1 MDHLDHTLDNK
12 HNTSRYFVEKRQ
24 VAWAVLLG
32 VLAWGFFGYLHMPQ
46 RKDPEIPV
54 RETVAIAHWPGIP
67 AGRVEELLTKPVEQ
81 AMAKN
86 TKVTEIRS
94 ITRDGVA
101 YVYAKLDE
109 AVDDTAKE
117 LDDLRLK
124 LDALQLPAGAQPVE
138 LVKDFGDTATLM
150 LTVASPRVDEADLAL
165 RAQQMGRTMQ
175 PGRIAIFFPHARSL
189 DATALARLTGRLADW
204 LSEEKLLAGPH
215 VLQGSGFIGFDAVST
230 HSPSEISAALK
241 RLMEQRLRA
250 PELQPDIWQPIVV
263 RTSPELPAALT
274 AVAGAKYSYR
284 ELDRFTEQI
293 EKTLKTLGVVG
304 RVNRSGLMPE
314 QVELTYSQDRLGGVQ
329 LDPATLRNALASRS
343 SLSSSGGVDTSAR
356 AVTLA
361 SGGDFQDARQ
371 IGDVLIPSATRDA
384 PPARLSELVDVE
396 RGYQSPA
403 RFMNFHQWRD
413 EHGHWQRARA
423 ITLDIQMRSG
433 EQIGHF
439 SQEAD
444 RELNTLLMRLPADLI
459 VHRTSDQ
466 PLQVTDNVQLFMG
479 SLWEAIALVVLVS
492 WIGFWEW
499 RPALVMALA
508 IPVTLAMTFGMMA
521 LLGLDLQQISI
532 ASLIIALGLLV
543 DDPVVAGD
551 AIKREL
557 AAGRSRLFAAWQ
569 GPTRLARAIL
579 FATVTNIV
587 SYLPFLLL
595 KGDNRRFLFTL
606 PVVMTCALVASR
618 LVSMTFIPLLGY
630 YLLREHREPSLAQRR
645 RSGFGAF
652 YYRVGSWAIEHRWRV
667 LAGAGVLLALS
678 FAAAGTLKQQFFPYE
693 RQYLSFVD
701 VWLPQDSPVSATSA
715 ATAQAEAVL
724 RDVANQYG
732 REHHRSSPVL
742 KSLTSWV
749 GGGAPRYWLSSNPEP
764 QLPNYGHILTQV
776 ADKEDT
782 GALMPLWQGALNA
795 RISGATVDVRR
806 LETSAPIGV
815 PVAIRLSGNDLTDL
829 RGQAAS
835 LKQIL
840 KNTGLSARVRDDW
853 GEDALAVRLE
863 VNNDKASLAGLSER
877 DVTDAAAG
885 ALEGVN
891 VGSMHELDHTIP
903 IVLRL
908 RMDERANLSDLSNL
922 YVYSPDGATRTP
934 LTQVAQIAYRLQ
946 PARIAR
952 YQQFRTITV
961 SSFPL
966 VGHLPSELLM
976 AAMPQIKDLQTHLPS
991 GVRLEIAGE
1000 YKEQMKGFG
1009 QLAVVM
1015 LISVL
1020 SIFFALVVQFRSAV
1034 KPLIVFAAI
1043 PFGIGGALT
1052 GLAVMGEPFGFM
1064 AFLGIAS
1071 LIGVI
1076 VSHII
1081 VLFDF
1086 IEEKHAE
1093 GEPLQ
1098 QALLDAGI
1106 LRLRPV
1112 LITVA
1117 ATVTAFIPLAAHG
1130 GPLWEPLCY
1139 AQIAGLLV
1147 STTITLLLV
1156 PVVYAVFVMDL
1167 KWVRWEL
1174 APETAHPPVEAEYY
1188 GELVSGVSSMKS

>member
-1 MDHLDHTLDNK
+1 MNNLDNQ

-24 VAWAVLLG
+24 VAWAVLFG
-32 VLAWGFFGYLHMPQ
+32 VLAWGLFGYLSMPQ

-54 RETVAIAHWPGIP
+54 RDTVAIARWPGIP
-67 AGRVEELLTKPVEQ
+67 AQRIEQLLTKPVEQ
-81 AMAKN
+81 AMARN

-150 LTVASPRVDEADLAL
+150 LTVASPRVDDADLAL
-165 RAQQMGRTMQ
+165 RAQEMGRVMQ
-175 PGRIAIFFPHARSL
+175 SGRIAIFFPHARSFE
-189 DATALARLTGRLADW
+189 ATALARLTGRLGDW
-204 LSEEKLLAGPH
+204 LNGEKLLADPH
-215 VLQGSGFIGFDAVST
+215 ALQGPGFIGFDAVST
-230 HSPSEISAALK
+230 HSPAEISAALT
-241 RLMEQRLRA
+241 RIVSERLRA
-250 PELQPDIWQPIVV
+250 PELQPDVWQPIVV
-263 RTSPELPAALT
+263 RMPAELPAALS

-304 RVNRSGLMPE
+304 RVTRSGLMPE
-314 QVELTYSQDRLGGVQ
+314 QVELTYSQDRVGGVQ
-329 LDPATLRNALASRS
+329 LSPATVRDALTARS
-343 SLSSSGGVDTSAR
+343 SLSTAGGVDTGAR
-356 AVTLA
+356 AVTLV
-361 SGGDFQDARQ
+361 SGDDFQDARQ
-371 IGDVLIPSATRDA
+371 IGDVLIPSSTRGA
-384 PPARLSELVDVE
+384 PSARLSDLVDVE

-403 RFMNFHQWRD
+403 QFMNFHQWRD
-413 EHGHWQRARA
+413 AQGHWQRARA

-439 SQEAD
+439 SKEVD
-444 RELNTLLMRLPADLI
+444 RELNALLTRLPADLI

-466 PLQVTDNVQLFMG
+466 PLQVADNIHLFMG

-508 IPVTLAMTFGMMA
+508 IPITLAMTFGMMA

-557 AAGRSRLFAAWQ
+557 AAGRPRLFAAWQ
-569 GPTRLARAIL
+569 GPTRLAHAIL

-606 PVVMTCALVASR
+606 PVVMTCALIASR
-618 LVSMTFIPLLGY
+618 LVSMTFIPFLGY
-630 YLLREHREPSLAQRR
+630 YLLREHREPSLAERR
-645 RSGFGAF
+645 KSGFGAF
-652 YYRVGSWAIEHRWRV
+652 YYRLGGWAIEHRWRV
-667 LAGAGVLLALS
+667 LGGAGVLLALS

-701 VWLPQDSPVSATSA
+701 VWLPQDAPVSATSA
-715 ATAQAEAVL
+715 ATAQAEAVI
-724 RDVANQYG
+724 RDVADQYG
-732 REHHRSSPVL
+732 RENHRGAPVL
-742 KSLTSWV
+742 KSLTSFV
-749 GGGAPRYWLSSNPEP
+749 GGGGPRYWLSSNPEP

-782 GALMPLWQGALNA
+782 GVLLPRWQAALNA
-795 RISGATVDVRR
+795 KISGATVDVRR

-829 RGQAAS
+829 REQAAV
-835 LKQIL
+835 LKRIL
-840 KNTGLSARVRDDW
+840 NNTGLAARVRDDW
-853 GEDALAVRLE
+853 GEDALAAHIE
-863 VNNDKASLAGLSER
+863 VDSDKASLAGLSER
-877 DVTDAAAG
+877 DVSNTAAA
-885 ALEGVN
+885 ALEGLN
-891 VGSMHELDHTIP
+891 VGSMHDLDHTIP
-903 IVLRL
+903 IVMRL

-922 YVYSPDGATRTP
+922 YVYSADGATRIP
-934 LTQVAQIAYRLQ
+934 LSQVAHLDYRLQ

-961 SSFPL
+961 SSFP
-966 VGHLPSELLM
+966 VSGRLPSELLM
-976 AAMPQIKDLQTHLPS
+976 AAMPQIKDLQAHLPS
-991 GVRLEIAGE
+991 GVHLEIAGE

-1052 GLAVMGEPFGFM
+1052 GLAIMGQPFGFM

-1117 ATVTAFIPLAAHG
+1117 ATVMAFVPLAAHG

-1139 AQIAGLLV
+1139 AQVAGLLV

-1167 KWVRWEL
+1167 KWVRWEQ
-1174 APETAHPPVEAEYY
+1174 APAAHQPVEEDYA
-1188 GELVSGVSSMKS
+1188 ELVSSGSLMKS